1 MRPARAALVLA
12 LAGAACSRAQ
22 PGPRPLPA
30 AWVEAGGGPGP
41 ALGQKPAAFE
51 AVGQDGVRRTL
62 DSLRGPNGLLL
73 NFNRSVVW

>member
-22 PGPRPLPA
+22 PGPRPLPPE
-30 AWVEAGGGPGP
+30 WVEAGGGPGP
-41 ALGQKPAAFE
+41 ALGRTVPPFE
-51 AVGQDGVRRTL
+51 AAGHDGVRRTL